1 MSERPVRQRHVFAVS
16 DATGATCEL
25 VVQAALTQFASTEVL
40 LERVP
45 FVRSPSQIEGVL
57 ERAAAVHGVVVYT
70 MAEPELRA
78 AMLDGGLRRGVPT
91 VDILGPILTRL
102 SDQLEISPLSQPGL
116 LRHLDA
122 DYFRRIES
130 VEFTIQH
137 DDGLRPE
144 TLDRAEIVLAGVS
157 RTSKTPVSL
166 YLSLRGWK
174 VANVPLV
181 AGVDPPTELFA
192 VDSRRVLGFTID
204 PAFLR
209 LIREERARHVGLA
222 PRDAYVNEEAIR
234 RELLAAERLFA
245 RQGWPV
251 LNVTAKAIEETASE
265 VMVTI
270 AARTG
275 DQKDRSGPG

>member
-1 MSERPVRQRHVFAVS
+1 MSERPLRQRHVFAVS

-25 VVQAALTQFASTEVL
+25 VVQAALSQFQSTEVL

-45 FVRSPSQIEGVL
+45 FVRTPSQIEGVL
-57 ERAAAVHGVVVYT
+57 ERAAAICGVVVYT
-70 MAEPELRA
+70 MVAPDLRA
-78 AMLDGGLRRGVPT
+78 VMLEGGLRRGVPT
-91 VDILGPILTRL
+91 VDVLGPILTRL
-102 SDQLEISPLSQPGL
+102 SDHLEISPLSQPGL

-144 TLDRAEIVLAGVS
+144 SLDRAEIVLVGVS

-181 AGVDPPTELFA
+181 AGVDPPPELLRL
-192 VDSRRVLGFTID
+192 DPRRVLGFTID

-209 LIREERARHVGLA
+209 QIREERARHVGLT
-222 PRDAYVNEEAIR
+222 PRDAYVDEQAIR
-234 RELLAAERLFA
+234 AELLAAERLCH
-245 RQGWPV
+245 RQGWTV

-265 VMVTI
+265 VMVTVS
-270 AARTG
+270 ARTG
-275 DQKDRSGPG
+275 ERREPGTPS

>member
-1 MSERPVRQRHVFAVS
+1 MSERPIHQRHVLAVS

-25 VVQAALTQFASTEVL
+25 VVQAALAQFQSTEVL

-45 FVRSPSQIEGVL
+45 FIRSPSQIEGVL
-57 ERAAAVHGVVVYT
+57 ERAAASSGVVVYT
-70 MAEPELRA
+70 MVAPDLRA
-78 AMLDGGLRRGVPT
+78 AMLEGSLRRGVPT

-102 SDQLEISPLSQPGL
+102 SDHLEISPLATPGL
-116 LRHLDA
+116 MRHLDPE
-122 DYFRRIES
+122 YFRRIES

-144 TLDRAEIVLAGVS
+144 TLDRAEIVLVGVS

-181 AGVDPPTELFA
+181 GGVEPPAELFQVDP
-192 VDSRRVLGFTID
+192 RRVLGFTID

-222 PRDAYVNEEAIR
+222 PRDAYVDERAIR
-234 RELLAAERLFA
+234 DELLAAERLCH

-251 LNVTAKAIEETASE
+251 LNVTAKAIEETASD

-270 AARTG
+270 ASRTG
-275 DQKDRSGPG
+275 EGNRGQLP

>member
-1 MSERPVRQRHVFAVS
+1 VSERLFRQRHVFAVS

-25 VVQAALTQFASTEVL
+25 VVQAALSQFQSTEVL

-45 FVRSPSQIEGVL
+45 FVRTRSQIEGVL
-57 ERAAAVHGVVVYT
+57 ERAAAASGVVVYT
-70 MAEPELRA
+70 MAAPDLRA
-78 AMLDGGLRRGVPT
+78 AMLGGGLRRGVPT

-102 SDQLEISPLSQPGL
+102 SDHLEISPLSQPGL
-116 LRHLDA
+116 LRHLDP

-144 TLDRAEIVLAGVS
+144 TLDRAEIVLVGVS

-181 AGVDPPTELFA
+181 AGVEPPPELFR
-192 VDSRRVLGFTID
+192 VDARRVLGFTID

-209 LIREERARHVGLA
+209 LVREERARHVGLT
-222 PRDAYVNEEAIR
+222 PRDAYVDEQAIR
-234 RELLAAERLFA
+234 GELLAAERLCH
-245 RQGWPV
+245 RQGWTV

-270 AARTG
+270 ASRTG
-275 DQKDRSGPG
+275 QRKQPGSPG

>member
-1 MSERPVRQRHVFAVS
+1 MSERPFRQRNVFAVS

-25 VVQAALTQFASTEVL
+25 VVQAALSQFQSTEVL

-45 FVRSPSQIEGVL
+45 FVRTASQIEGVL
-57 ERAAAVHGVVVYT
+57 ERAAAASGVVVYT
-70 MAEPELRA
+70 MVAPDLRA
-78 AMLDGGLRRGVPT
+78 VMLEGGLRRGVPT
-91 VDILGPILTRL
+91 VDILGPILARL
-102 SDQLEISPLSQPGL
+102 SDHLEISPLSKPGL
-116 LRHLDA
+116 LRHLDQ

-137 DDGLRPE
+137 DDGQRPD
-144 TLDRAEIVLAGVS
+144 TLDRAEIVLVGVS

-181 AGVDPPTELFA
+181 AGVEPPPELFR
-192 VDSRRVLGFTID
+192 VDPRRVLGFTID

-209 LIREERARHVGLA
+209 LVREGRARHLGLA
-222 PRDAYVNEEAIR
+222 ARDAYMDEEAIR
-234 RELLAAERLFA
+234 SELLAAERLCH
-245 RQGWPV
+245 RQGWTV

-270 AARTG
+270 ASRTG
-275 DQKDRSGPG
+275 ERKEPGGLG